1 MRNRLSLAL
10 LLALVASPAFAKDGK
25 RIFISVDMEGIG
37 GVVTDQQLAVS
48 GFEYQRFRE
57 LMTEETNAAIAAA
70 RDAGASEFV
79 IADAHGNFQNLLVEK
94 LPADVQLVRGG
105 PRPLGMMQGIDESFD
120 GVVFIGYH
128 ASTTNVDGVRAHTM
142 SSANL
147 ADLKLNGVSVTE
159 GAWNAATAAHYGVP
173 VLAVSGD
180 EAAVKEVQALVPA
193 AEGAVVKWP
202 YGFHSARVLM
212 PEASRALI
220 KEAVRKGM
228 AKRAQL
234 TPVKARAPVEI
245 EIRFKAYRP
254 SEILAW
260 LPLFKRVDAHAVR
273 FTAKDMLEANR
284 ILSFVMNYQVELQP

>member
-1 MRNRLSLAL
+1 MRKLSLTL
-10 LLALVASPAFAKDGK
+10 TLALAALPAFAKDGK

-37 GVVTDQQLAVS
+37 GVVTDQQLGVP
-48 GFEYQRFRE
+48 GFEYQKFRE

-70 RDAGASEFV
+70 REAGASEFV
-79 IADAHGNFQNLLVEK
+79 VADSHGNFQNLLVDK
-94 LPADVQLVRGG
+94 LPADVQLVRGA
-105 PRPLGMMQGIDESFD
+105 PRPLGMMQGIDDSFD

-128 ASTTNVDGVRAHTM
+128 ASTANAEGVRAHTM

-147 ADLKLNGVSVTE
+147 ADLKLNGTSVTE

-180 EAAVKEVQALVPA
+180 EAAVKEVQALVPG
-193 AEGAVVKWP
+193 AEGAIVKWP

-212 PEASRALI
+212 PEASRNLI
-220 KEAVRKGM
+220 KDAVRKGY

-234 TPVKARAPVEI
+234 TPVKTRTPLEV

-254 SEILAW
+254 SEVLSW
-260 LPLFKRVDAHAVR
+260 LPFFKRVDSHAVR
-273 FTAKDMLEANR
+273 FTAKDMLEASR